1 MHKYIIILLTFGLL
15 YSIDCPDGY
24 TYNNQSQLCTPDQ
37 FLFNSSIQQAAWFF
51 VEVTLDGEM
60 IDNDDWVGA
69 FNEDICI
76 GARQWDINQCVN
88 QICEVPV
95 LGDIGNNNTEGYI
108 TSGQIPTFKI
118 FDASSNVYYNATP
131 SENIPWQN
139 LEISVIDLL
148 EADMFD
154 CQEGDFNFDSIINV
168 LDIVILVNCIF
179 EDSCSNCFDLNYDDE
194 INVVDIVTLV
204 NIVLNP

>member
-1 MHKYIIILLTFGLL
+1 MKYFLSIFLSLL
-15 YSIDCPDGY
+15 YAQDCPEGYVDDIFGENCIPELFYHNVSTSQAYYYFLDVNIDGV
-24 TYNNQSQLCTPDQ
+24 
-37 FLFNSSIQQAAWFF
+37 F
-51 VEVTLDGEM
+51 VN
-60 IDNDDWVGA
+60 NDDWVGA